1 MCNLASLFRIK
12 SGAKT
17 REAGNSTVTE
27 IIATPLSYAKDSA
40 EVDIG
45 LTFWGKRGETA
56 ERILS
61 QGDIVFAYGELRFR
75 TYKGTTSMSLQVT
88 DYKKVSSGDAEEAAA
103 ASELKKTLATT
114 PVAVDASLDDE
125 IPF

>member
-17 REAGNSTVTE
+17 REAGSSTVTE
-27 IIATPLSYAKDSA
+27 IVATPLSYGKDDT

-61 QGDIVFAYGELRFR
+61 TGDLVFAYGELRFR
-75 TYKGTTSMSLQVT
+75 TYKGNMSMSLQVT
-88 DYKKVSSGDAEEAAA
+88 DYKKVSGGDGEE
-103 ASELKKTLATT
+103 EPPRKTLASK